1 MLKLNIQLF
10 GGRGATS
17 SGGSNSQILSFAKAK
32 FEMSNGDYQGMLE
45 AYLGS
50 KNSIA
55 NYEELNSKVE
65 KEYRKQMSARNKL
78 LNNKEFVSL
87 VKDTYGSTLYVK
99 DYGLTIN
106 DIKTNMLND
115 IKDEISY
122 AKNNND
128 QSQVNAYRKLQKFIK
143 NYK

>member
-1 MLKLNIQLF
+1 MLKLDIQLF

-17 SGGSNSQILSFAKAK
+17 SNNNKSQILSFAKAK
-32 FEMSNGDYQGMLE
+32 FEMSNSDYQGMLE
-45 AYLGS
+45 AYLGA
-50 KNSIA
+50 KNSIS
-55 NYEELNSKVE
+55 NYEELNRKVE
-65 KEYRKQMSARNKL
+65 KEYRKHMSERNKL
-78 LNNKEFVSL
+78 LNNKEFVKL

-99 DYGLTIN
+99 DYGLTIG
-106 DIKTNMLND
+106 DIKTNMLKD

-128 QSQVNAYRKLQKFIK
+128 KAQVEAYRKLQKFVK